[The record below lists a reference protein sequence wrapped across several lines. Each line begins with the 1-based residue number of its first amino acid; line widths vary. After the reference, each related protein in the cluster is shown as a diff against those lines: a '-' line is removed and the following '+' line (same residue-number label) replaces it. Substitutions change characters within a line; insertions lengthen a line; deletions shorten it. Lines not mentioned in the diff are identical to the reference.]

1 MRTRIVTAATGTALS
16 IVFATAETYGAATG
30 AIIPQP
36 VRVWMVGFFIAV
48 VVVVTIQAALERILE
63 TIQQQQ
69 AQRRAEHDYDD
80 IQRRLRD
87 NGDGVT
93 YLYPKEQED

>member
-1 MRTRIVTAATGTALS
+1 MRTRIVTAAAGAALS

-30 AIIPQP
+30 VLIPQP
-36 VRVWMVGFFIAV
+36 VRVWMVGAFVAAV
-48 VVVVTIQAALERILE
+48 IVVTTQVALDRIVD

-69 AQRRAEHDYDD
+69 TQRRAENDYRD